1 MFCQSLSVLNLDWMC
16 FRSLGL
22 GTKSQLTARS
32 GYQPSDHQTNLKLIA
47 NSPWKRWKYLVVLLF
62 WKIKLSLKIDWSRK
76 GCYSLP
82 AINKRVYVLLL
93 LFPCTP
99 LGLIVDTASDPIEN
113 KYYWGS
119 ESYIWSFEPDQSL
132 VLQDS
137 YNSKLFSTT
146 QIVVGGG

>member
-1 MFCQSLSVLNLDWMC
+1 MC

-82 AINKRVYVLLL
+82 AINKRVYILLL

-119 ESYIWSFEPDQSL
+119 ESYSVRVPVEPTFLRLPVSSSSPRLPRKQHHHGDPL
-132 VLQDS
+132 
-137 YNSKLFSTT
+137 
-146 QIVVGGG
+146 